1 MDKLL
6 RDELK
11 IRQLAFHDAY
21 DGSFRSPLGA
31 VEEGEPIV
39 LSIAS
44 FGGVTDA
51 LLCVYGDDFSQELS
65 MRRAGDMFTAQFIAP
80 SPTALFYKF
89 KINGEHFLCPDDDGH
104 SSRVCSG
111 GEGFRLTVYKRG
123 FKTPE
128 KFCRSIMYQI
138 FPTASAFPTTIL
150 HRQAL
155 NITAASGKRRKCT
168 EA

>member
-1 MDKLL
+1 M
-6 RDELK
+6 
-11 IRQLAFHDAY
+11 
-21 DGSFRSPLGA
+21 
-31 VEEGEPIV
+31 
-39 LSIAS
+39 
-44 FGGVTDA
+44 
-51 LLCVYGDDFSQELS
+51 
-65 MRRAGDMFTAQFIAP
+65 
-80 SPTALFYKF
+80 
-89 KINGEHFLCPDDDGH
+89 PDDDGH